1 MSVDVE
7 NVQGTRD
14 DEAAKRAGL
23 SLVEAEGKQKH
34 GVHRKQPNLHAVLTL
49 FL

>member
-1 MSVDVE
+1 MKVDAE

-23 SLVEAEGKQKH
+23 SLVEAGRDKSMQ
-34 GVHRKQPNLHAVLTL
+34 VHKKQPNLHAVLTM